1 MVKTVARL
9 TLPFALLNDGTFEVS
24 LDGKTAIITTRKE
37 NTVSRQAQMMG
48 MEFVA
53 PQGGTLTMENDFYG
67 LVNITR
73 VQVELP
79 YLIYPSQTKTL
90 PNDQLEDLSHDH
102 HVNVQRDCLLY
113 LNRLIEVVRWHT
125 RRHWINNLS
134 GADVYLNSFD
144 LFDDKGKNVGGQ
156 IHGQPIYTLF
166 NLPNFALNQSDMQ
179 QAIDKSLKNEEKIPV
194 HDALYLDALH
204 DFSQGR
210 FNKAVMAINTALE
223 SATTEYLLQELR
235 NQGTPKDDA
244 KKKIDSFIAFGKK
257 RNGKSGFHKVLTEDF
272 KEVTGRSLEDEPE
285 LWTGFNDARLK
296 RKTTLHPYVGQLTE
310 QVARKAI
317 LDILKVM
324 NWVLQQG
331 RYTITTN

>member
-9 TLPFALLNDGTFEVS
+9 TLPFALLDDGTFQVS
-24 LDGKTAIITTRKE
+24 LEGKTATITIKRET
-37 NTVSRQAQMMG
+37 TVSRQAQMMG

-73 VQVELP
+73 IQIEFP
-79 YLIYPSQTKTL
+79 CLIRPTKTKVL
-90 PNDQLEDLSHDH
+90 PDGRMEDLSHDN
-102 HVNVQRDCLLY
+102 HVNVQKDCLLY
-113 LNRLIEVVRWHT
+113 LNRLIEVIRWHT
-125 RRHWINNLS
+125 RRHWIHNLS

-144 LFDDKGKNVGGQ
+144 CFDDKQKNVGGQ

-179 QAIDKSLKNEEKIPV
+179 KEIDKTLTSEEKIPV
-194 HDALYLDALH
+194 HDALYIDALH

-210 FNKAVMAINTALE
+210 FNKAVMVINTALE
-223 SATTEYLLQELR
+223 SATTEYLLQELIK
-235 NQGTPKDDA
+235 QGMPKDDA

-285 LWTGFNDARLK
+285 LWAGFNDARIK
-296 RKTTLHPYVGQLTE
+296 RKTTLHPYVGQLIE
-310 QVARKAI
+310 DVARKAI
-317 LDILKVM
+317 IDILKVM
-324 NWVLQQG
+324 NWVLQHG